1 MLIRAGFEIVFDL
14 PQPTVV
20 TTLLNVVPERRE
32 ALLRP
37 DLLRVYGNGGRL
49 VNVGYF
55 RDRLDNVRARISAPA
70 GELRLFNDFVIADSG
85 QLSVPPVGA
94 HQHALD
100 ELPGDTLEFLLPS
113 RYCEVDALSDT
124 AWNLFGNVP
133 PGWAKVE
140 AICAWV
146 KANVTFG
153 YCYARKTRTALETF
167 NERVGVCRDL
177 NHLAVTFC
185 RALNIPARYATG
197 YLGDIGVPANPA
209 PMDFSACFE
218 VYLGGRWHLWD
229 ARHHEPRIGWILL
242 GRGRDAADCAITTS
256 YGTANLRKFQ
266 VWTDEANASAIP
278 ALDRLSWRTLHLA
291 EQQAEAIEPQKDH
304 FGDNRAAAP
313 PLMMS

>member
-37 DLLRVYGNGGRL
+37 DLLRVYCNGGRL

-55 RDRLDNVRARISAPA
+55 RDRMDNVRARISAPA

-229 ARHHEPRIGWILL
+229 ARHLEPRIGWILL